1 MLLFIAPLLKFFSG
15 SASKYLMYAMVAV
28 TLIGALWYL
37 DPYRAKLATA
47 QAQIAQDASNA
58 AALAA
63 RNAIIQKQLTGEL
76 ATAQAEAIHY
86 ATIRKAISD
95 APHTSTCGSSPSFR
109 AALDGLR
116 NATPA
121 GAPAH

>member
-1 MLLFIAPLLKFFSG
+1 MPLFLAPLLKFIAPFFS
-15 SASKYLMYAMVAV
+15 KV
-28 TLIGALWYL
+28 TLWIFVALAVIVALWYL

-47 QAQIAQDASNA
+47 QTQIAQDAANA

-63 RNAIIQKQLTGEL
+63 RNATIQKQLTGEL
-76 ATAQAEAIHY
+76 ASAQAEAIHY

-116 NATPA
+116 NTTPS
-121 GAPAH
+121 GPPAH